1 VPEELSRC
9 EVRSNQDATGS
20 EQRRFCVFCSA
31 SQPKRLAARRA
42 ILGDIF
48 IPNEGTDFV
57 MTNERV
63 FALIFASV
71 YPHYVKKAETKGRTK
86 EELDQVIR
94 WLTGYTKAGLEK
106 VIRDKVDLRTF
117 FDKAPRFNPNAS
129 LIKGAVC
136 GLRVEDIEDP
146 LMQKIRY
153 MDKLIDELA
162 KGKKMEKIL
171 RRSE

>member
-1 VPEELSRC
+1 MIPTRRDSWSRL
-9 EVRSNQDATGS
+9 
-20 EQRRFCVFCSA
+20 F
-31 SQPKRLAARRA
+31 RL
-42 ILGDIF
+42 L
-48 IPNEGTDFV
+48 

-94 WLTGYTKAGLEK
+94 WLTGYTKAGLAKQIEK
-106 VIRDKVDLRTF
+106 RTTFREF
-117 FDKAPRFNPNAS
+117 FDKAPKFNPNAS
-129 LIKGAVC
+129 LIKGVVC
-136 GLRVEDIEDP
+136 GIRVENIEDP

-153 MDKLIDELA
+153 LDKLIDELA

-171 RRSE
+171 RRAE